1 MNKVEL
7 TDFEREYSYLRYG
20 GSATEFM
27 LDNPKAVQMIKEEA
41 RVVLE
46 LAEKEVKRLDSLKE
60 PVSEDLGEYINEL
73 SKQFPEVSF
82 AKLSRIAVS
91 VSRWQ
96 QNQDVKNKH
105 PKVTNRT
112 ELDEYAY
119 QCAYD
124 MSNDWVI
131 ENPTWHDVE
140 DACKL
145 GANWQKEQIMKG
157 AIELPLYL
165 DGEFLTVDY
174 DFTESGF
181 KVGDKVKL
189 IIIKED

>member
-1 MNKVEL
+1 MKNDIDLIRK
-7 TDFEREYSYLRYG
+7 
-20 GSATEFM
+20 
-27 LDNPKAVQMIKEEA
+27 K
-41 RVVLE
+41 VLE
-46 LAEKEVKRLDSLKE
+46 IRENYLLLKRSLPVDKQLDAQIKVTDYILSFIDFLQEE

-96 QNQDVKNKH
+96 QNQDVKNKQ

-165 DGEFLTVDY
+165 DGDFLTVDY